1 VSKKPEHVFLIDGSG
16 FIFRA
21 FFAQMRGDPLRRSD
35 GTPTNAVFIF
45 TKMLTKLIDDTG
57 ADYVAV
63 VFDKARKT
71 FRNDIYPDYKA
82 HRPDPPEDLIPQFDL
97 VRDATRA
104 LNVACV
110 EMEGFEADDLI
121 ATYAREAA
129 DRGMEVTIVSSDKD
143 LMQLVD
149 KRIAL
154 YDAMKNR
161 EIGPKEV
168 AEKFGVGPDKVIDVQ
183 ALAGD
188 SSDNV
193 PGVKGI
199 GEDSASQLVAEYGG
213 LDELIAKLEDTEHLN
228 KELSKKMAAIEE
240 AINQEAGR
248 EVKLG
253 SARDVAILIFKD
265 LKLIPAK
272 FENEKEMKISTAELK
287 SLADQGHQVP
297 TDILYWRFLRK
308 VGSSFAKNILD
319 NKKSAEISRKLVT
332 LRDDVPVPQA
342 MESFRVKEPV
352 PEALFAFLEKNE
364 FNSLIK
370 VWESHFGVSAPERK
384 PAGAEPGAA
393 GNDKAQGGP
402 QYELVQTTGAL
413 EKWIAEAVRAGAV
426 AVDTETTSL
435 DAMRA
440 ELVGVS
446 LSVEDGR
453 ACYIPLGHKQ
463 PAAQGAL
470 DLGGD
475 GNGNGSGDAPDQI
488 PLKKAVTLLRPM
500 LEDPSVLKI
509 GQNIKYDM
517 KVLSRYGVTVAPVD
531 DTMLLSYV
539 LGGGLHGHGMDD
551 MAQRVLGHETI
562 KYADVTGTG
571 KAKVTFDLVP
581 LDKALDYAAEDADI
595 TGRLYR
601 ALKPRLVRDHMCS
614 VYETMERPLVP
625 VLHDMER
632 LGIKVDGKELKR
644 LSDDFARRLAE
655 FEVEIHGLAGREFN
669 IGSPKQL
676 GEILFD
682 ELGLPGGKKG
692 KTGAYGT
699 GVDVLE
705 ALIDHGHDLPA
716 RVLDWRQL
724 AKLKSTYSDALME
737 QINPET
743 GRVHTSYSQA
753 GVSTGRLA
761 SSNPNLQNIP
771 VRTEE
776 GRKIRQAFIADA
788 GMKLLSADYSQI
800 ELRLLAHV
808 ADIKALKDA
817 FHDGQDIHAMTASQV
832 FGVPIEGMDPMVR
845 RKAKAINFGIIYGIS
860 AFGLARQLGIGNS
873 EAGEYIDAYFEKY
886 PGIRDYME
894 QAKEHARKH
903 GFVTTLFGRK
913 CHIKSINE
921 KNPNV
926 RGLGERAAIN
936 APIQGGAADIIKRA
950 MVRLPDALSGAKLK
964 TRMLLQVHDELI
976 FEVPKKELDAT
987 RDLVMRVMAS
997 AAHLDVP
1004 LIVDTGV
1011 GDNWDEAH

>member
-1 VSKKPEHVFLIDGSG
+1 MSKKPEHVFLIDGSG

-21 FFAQMRGDPLRRSD
+21 YYGIKADMTRPD
-35 GTPTNAVFIF
+35 GTRVNAVYGF
-45 TKMLTKLIDDTG
+45 TRMLMKLIEDTD
-57 ADYVAV
+57 ADHVAV
-63 VFDKARKT
+63 IFDHARKT

-82 HRPDPPEDLIPQFDL
+82 NRSAPPEDLIPQFDL

-104 LNVACV
+104 LNVAAV
-110 EMEGFEADDLI
+110 DLAGYEADDLI
-121 ATYAREAA
+121 ATYTRHALEQGA
-129 DRGMEVTIVSSDKD
+129 DVTIVSSDKD
-143 LMQLVD
+143 MMQLV
-149 KRIAL
+149 RPGVVMF
-154 YDAMKNR
+154 DAMK
-161 EIGPKEV
+161 EKLIGPDQV
-168 AEKFGVGPDKVIDVQ
+168 MEKFGVGPDKVIEVQ

-188 SSDNV
+188 ASDNI
-193 PGVKGI
+193 PGISGIGVKT
-199 GEDSASQLVAEYGG
+199 AAQLINEYGD
-213 LDELIAKLEDTEHLN
+213 LETLLARASEIKQPKRRQNLIDEADAAR
-228 KELSKKMAAIEE
+228 LS
-240 AINQEAGR
+240 R
-248 EVKLG
+248 
-253 SARDVAILIFKD
+253 R
-265 LKLIPAK
+265 
-272 FENEKEMKISTAELK
+272 
-287 SLADQGHQVP
+287 
-297 TDILYWRFLRK
+297 
-308 VGSSFAKNILD
+308 
-319 NKKSAEISRKLVT
+319 LVT
-332 LRDDVPVPQA
+332 LMDDVPVEIDLSTFAVQ
-342 MESFRVKEPV
+342 ESKAETLLR
-352 PEALFAFLEKNE
+352 FLAEQNFK
-364 FNSLIK
+364 SLIGTA
-370 VWESHFGVSAPERK
+370 EARFGVSVQSGAPAETDATTNGAG
-384 PAGAEPGAA
+384 PGAE
-393 GNDKAQGGP
+393 
-402 QYELVQTTGAL
+402 YELVQTVAAL
-413 EKWIAEAVRAGAV
+413 EGWIAEAVRVGFV

-475 GNGNGSGDAPDQI
+475 GDSGGGGDVPDQI
-488 PLKKAVTLLRPM
+488 PLNKAVKLLKPM

-517 KVLSRYGVTVAPVD
+517 KVLSRYGITIAPID

-551 MAQRVLGHETI
+551 LAERELGLDTI

-571 KAKVTFDLVP
+571 KAKVTFDLVG

-595 TGRLYR
+595 TGRLHR
-601 ALKPRLVRDHMCS
+601 VLKPRLVRDHMVG
-614 VYETMERPLVP
+614 VYETLERPLVP
-625 VLHDMER
+625 VLFEMER
-632 LGIKVDGKELKR
+632 TGIKVDGKELKR
-644 LSDDFARRLAE
+644 LSDDFATRLA
-655 FEVEIHGLAGREFN
+655 VLEIDIHKLAGREFN
-669 IGSPKQL
+669 IASPKQL

-692 KTGAYGT
+692 TTGAYGT
-699 GVDVLE
+699 GVEVLE
-705 ALIDHGHDLPA
+705 ALVDHGHDLPA

-743 GRVHTSYSQA
+743 GRVHTSYSQGA
-753 GVSTGRLA
+753 VSTGRLA

-776 GRKIRQAFIADA
+776 GRKIRRAFIADK
-788 GMKLLSADYSQI
+788 GMVFLSADYSQI

-808 ADIKALKDA
+808 ADIKVLKDA
-817 FHDGQDIHAMTASQV
+817 FHDGQDIHAMTASHV
-832 FGVPIEGMDPMVR
+832 FGVPMDAMDPMVR

-860 AFGLARQLGIGNS
+860 AYGLARQLGIGNS

-894 QAKEHARKH
+894 RTKDQARQRGYVE
-903 GFVTTLFGRK
+903 TLFGRK

-950 MVRLPDALSGAKLK
+950 MVRLPDALDGAKLK
-964 TRMLLQVHDELI
+964 ARMLLQVHDELI

-987 RDLVMRVMAS
+987 RELVSGVMAS
-997 AAHLDVP
+997 AARLDVP
-1004 LIVDTGV
+1004 LVVDTGA